1 MSWMHL
7 FLAGLFEIAFA
18 LGLKHTEG
26 FTRPW
31 PTLFT
36 ALAAATSLWLLT
48 RALEG
53 IPLGT
58 AYAVWTGIGAIGVA
72 LVGMT
77 AFGESASPARLACL
91 AMIVAGVAGLKLL
104 SR

>member
-26 FTRPW
+26 FTRVW
-31 PTLFT
+31 PSVFT
-36 ALAAATSLWLLT
+36 ALAAAASLWLLT
-48 RALEG
+48 RALQG

-58 AYAVWTGIGAIGVA
+58 AYAIWTGIGAVGVA

-77 AFGESASPARLACL
+77 WFGENASPMRIACL
-91 AMIVAGVAGLKLL
+91 AMIVVGVAGLKLL
-104 SR
+104 AR

>member
-1 MSWMHL
+1 MSWIHL
-7 FLAGLFEIAFA
+7 FLAGLFEIAFV
-18 LGLKHTEG
+18 LGLKHSEG

-48 RALEG
+48 RAVQG

-58 AYAVWTGIGAIGVA
+58 AYAIWTGIGAVGVA
-72 LVGMT
+72 LVGIT
-77 AFGESASPARLACL
+77 LFGESASPARIACL

>member
-36 ALAAATSLWLLT
+36 ALAAAISFWLLT